1 MRSMRR
7 RALRMSAA
15 LFSVLGVGVLATS
28 LAWAH
33 PVYPSRPHLDRPV
46 LPGTS
51 TTSPANNGSDT
62 TSPGTSPANT
72 NPATTGSGTT
82 SPGTTSP
89 GTTSPGTTSSGTTS
103 SGTTSSGTTSSGT
116 TSSGTTSS
124 GTSGSGTTAATPG
137 TTTTTTGGGGH
148 AAGGV
153 LSNSTSGA
161 GRGGR
166 GISETTS
173 GGHHQAGHS
182 PVNNSSPGAR
192 ATQSATGLGAL
203 RAGSPA
209 SSTPAVLRTHS
220 GQLVFAGSLAT
231 QPRGH
236 AHAQTPGTN
245 VWARS
250 HPNPGAT
257 PSPSAGYTSPGTSAD
272 PQLVI
277 GAALLASG
285 LVAMLAGFL
294 VAELRRRRAPASAGA
309 QTTTTPR

>member
-1 MRSMRR
+1 MGSMRR
-7 RALRMSAA
+7 RALHMSAA
-15 LFSVLGVGVLATS
+15 LFGVIGVGVLATS

-33 PVYPSRPHLDRPV
+33 PVYPSRPHLDRPA

-72 NPATTGSGTT
+72 
-82 SPGTTSP
+82 SPGNTS
-89 GTTSPGTTSSGTTS
+89 SGTTSSGTTS

-124 GTSGSGTTAATPG
+124 GTTSSGSTSSGSTAATPG
-137 TTTTTTGGGGH
+137 TTAGGGH
-148 AAGGV
+148 AGGGV

-161 GRGGR
+161 GRSGR

-173 GGHHQAGHS
+173 GGHQAGHS
-182 PVNNSSPGAR
+182 PINNTSPGAR
-192 ATQSATGLGAL
+192 GVTQSATGLGAL

-220 GQLVFAGSLAT
+220 GQLVFAGSLGT

-236 AHAQTPGTN
+236 GHAQTPSTN

-257 PSPSAGYTSPGTSAD
+257 VSPSASYTSPGSGAD
-272 PQLVI
+272 PRLVI

-309 QTTTTPR
+309 ERSTTLPR

>member
-1 MRSMRR
+1 MKR
-7 RALRMSAA
+7 RALRISTV
-15 LFSVLGVGVLATS
+15 LFSVVGVGVLASS

-46 LPGTS
+46 LPGTG

-62 TSPGTSPANT
+62 TSPGTTSPA
-72 NPATTGSGTT
+72 T
-82 SPGTTSP
+82 SPGTTSSGTTSS

-103 SGTTSSGTTSSGT
+103 SGTTSSGSTSSG
-116 TSSGTTSS
+116 S
-124 GTSGSGTTAATPG
+124 TAATTG
-137 TTTTTTGGGGH
+137 TTGGGGGQ
-148 AAGGV
+148 ASGGV
-153 LSNSTSGA
+153 LSNTTSGA
-161 GRGGR
+161 GRSAQGL
-166 GISETTS
+166 SETTS

-182 PVNNSSPGAR
+182 PTSNSSNSSPGAR
-192 ATQSATGLGAL
+192 VTQSSTGLGAL
-203 RAGSPA
+203 GAGSPA

-236 AHAQTPGTN
+236 AHAQTPSTN

>member
-1 MRSMRR
+1 MVLRVSVQAA
-7 RALRMSAA
+7 RA
-15 LFSVLGVGVLATS
+15 
-28 LAWAH
+28 W
-33 PVYPSRPHLDRPV
+33 D
-46 LPGTS
+46 
-51 TTSPANNGSDT
+51 GSDT
-62 TSPGTSPANT
+62 SASRAPNS
-72 NPATTGSGTT
+72 
-82 SPGTTSP
+82 
-89 GTTSPGTTSSGTTS
+89 
-103 SGTTSSGTTSSGT
+103 
-116 TSSGTTSS
+116 
-124 GTSGSGTTAATPG
+124 TPRDHELWDHELWDHELWDHELG
-137 TTTTTTGGGGH
+137 HHELWDQRFRDHRRDAWHTTTGGGH

-182 PVNNSSPGAR
+182 PINNNSPGAR
-192 ATQSATGLGAL
+192 VTQSATGLGAL

-220 GQLVFAGSLAT
+220 GQLVFAGSLGS

-236 AHAQTPGTN
+236 GHAQTPSTN

-257 PSPSAGYTSPGTSAD
+257 ISPSASYTSPGSGAD
-272 PQLVI
+272 PRLVI

-294 VAELRRRRAPASAGA
+294 VAELRRRRAPASAEH
-309 QTTTTPR
+309 TTPPR

>member
-7 RALRMSAA
+7 RALRISAA

-46 LPGTS
+46 LPGTG

-62 TSPGTSPANT
+62 TSPGTSP
-72 NPATTGSGTT
+72 
-82 SPGTTSP
+82 
-89 GTTSPGTTSSGTTS
+89 GTTSPGTTSSGSTS
-103 SGTTSSGTTSSGT
+103 SGS
-116 TSSGTTSS
+116 TSS
-124 GTSGSGTTAATPG
+124 GTSTSSGSTA
-137 TTTTTTGGGGH
+137 TTTGTTTGGGH
-148 AAGGV
+148 AGGGV

-161 GRGGR
+161 GSSGR

-173 GGHHQAGHS
+173 GGHQAGHS
-182 PVNNSSPGAR
+182 PINNNSPGAR
-192 ATQSATGLGAL
+192 VTQSATGLGAL

-209 SSTPAVLRTHS
+209 SSTPAVLRNHS
-220 GQLVFAGSLAT
+220 GQLVFTGSLGT

-236 AHAQTPGTN
+236 DHAQTPSTN

-257 PSPSAGYTSPGTSAD
+257 ISPSASYTSPGNGAD
-272 PQLVI
+272 PRLVI

-294 VAELRRRRAPASAGA
+294 VAELRRRRAPASASA
-309 QTTTTPR
+309 EHTPPR

>member
-15 LFSVLGVGVLATS
+15 LFSVLGVGVLASS

-89 GTTSPGTTSSGTTS
+89 GTTS
-103 SGTTSSGTTSSGT
+103 
-116 TSSGTTSS
+116 SGTTSS

-137 TTTTTTGGGGH
+137 TTTTTTTTTGGGGH

-182 PVNNSSPGAR
+182 PTSNSSNSSPGARATLR

-220 GQLVFAGSLAT
+220 GQLVFAGSLGT

-250 HPNPGAT
+250 HPNPGARL
-257 PSPSAGYTSPGTSAD
+257 SPSAGYTSPGSGAD
-272 PQLVI
+272 PRLMI

-294 VAELRRRRAPASAGA
+294 VAELRRRRAPASAER
-309 QTTTTPR
+309 TPPR

>member
-1 MRSMRR
+1 MKR
-7 RALRMSAA
+7 RALRISTA
-15 LFSVLGVGVLATS
+15 LFSVVGVGVLASS

-46 LPGTS
+46 LPGTG

-62 TSPGTSPANT
+62 TSPGTTSPA
-72 NPATTGSGTT
+72 T
-82 SPGTTSP
+82 SPGTTSS

-124 GTSGSGTTAATPG
+124 GTTSSGSTSSGSTAATTG
-137 TTTTTTGGGGH
+137 TTGGGGGGQ
-148 AAGGV
+148 ASGGV
-153 LSNSTSGA
+153 LSNTTSGA
-161 GRGGR
+161 GRSAQGL
-166 GISETTS
+166 SETTS

-182 PVNNSSPGAR
+182 PTSNSSNSSPGAR
-192 ATQSATGLGAL
+192 VTQSSTGLGAL
-203 RAGSPA
+203 GAGSPA
-209 SSTPAVLRTHS
+209 SSTPAVLRSHS

-236 AHAQTPGTN
+236 AHAQTPSTN

>member
-7 RALRMSAA
+7 RALRISAA

-46 LPGTS
+46 LPGTG

-62 TSPGTSPANT
+62 TSPGTSP
-72 NPATTGSGTT
+72 
-82 SPGTTSP
+82 
-89 GTTSPGTTSSGTTS
+89 GTTSPGTTSSGS
-103 SGTTSSGTTSSGT
+103 
-116 TSSGTTSS
+116 TSS
-124 GTSGSGTTAATPG
+124 GTSTSSGSTA
-137 TTTTTTGGGGH
+137 TTTGTTTGGGH
-148 AAGGV
+148 AGGGV

-161 GRGGR
+161 GSSGR

-173 GGHHQAGHS
+173 GGHQAGHS
-182 PVNNSSPGAR
+182 PINNNSPGAR
-192 ATQSATGLGAL
+192 VTQSATGLGAL

-209 SSTPAVLRTHS
+209 SSTPAVLRNHS
-220 GQLVFAGSLAT
+220 GQLVFTGSLGT

-236 AHAQTPGTN
+236 DHAQTPSTN

-257 PSPSAGYTSPGTSAD
+257 ISPSASYTSPGNGAD
-272 PQLVI
+272 PRLVI

-294 VAELRRRRAPASAGA
+294 VAELRRRRAPASASA
-309 QTTTTPR
+309 EHTPPR

>member
-15 LFSVLGVGVLATS
+15 VFGVLGVGVLATS

-62 TSPGTSPANT
+62 TSPGTSP
-72 NPATTGSGTT
+72 
-82 SPGTTSP
+82 
-89 GTTSPGTTSSGTTS
+89 GTTSSGTTS
-103 SGTTSSGTTSSGT
+103 TGT

-137 TTTTTTGGGGH
+137 TTTTGGGH

-161 GRGGR
+161 GRSGR

-173 GGHHQAGHS
+173 GGHQAGHS
-182 PVNNSSPGAR
+182 PINNSSPGAR
-192 ATQSATGLGAL
+192 VTQSATGLGAL

-209 SSTPAVLRTHS
+209 SSTPAVQRTHS
-220 GQLVFAGSLAT
+220 GQLVFAGSLGT

-236 AHAQTPGTN
+236 DHAQTPSTN

-257 PSPSAGYTSPGTSAD
+257 VSPSASYTSPGNGAD
-272 PQLVI
+272 PRLVI

-309 QTTTTPR
+309 ERSTTLPR